1 VAKVVKGLANSKG
14 VFTPVPKWSG
24 VFIIQAARA
33 SDIPTVDLSDALS
46 DALSDTADP
55 GNILRRLSDK
65 YLYFARTEDGYIV
78 GGSFRASALAA
89 KQVVTW
95 QDLNAGRLTKEG
107 KRALRESRK
116 ALRNILGKSALL

>member
-55 GNILRRLSDK
+55 GNILRRLSDNT
-65 YLYFARTEDGYIV
+65 YTLPGRRMDILSAARFV
-78 GGSFRASALAA
+78 L
-89 KQVVTW
+89 V
-95 QDLNAGRLTKEG
+95 RLLPSRSSPG
-107 KRALRESRK
+107 KT
-116 ALRNILGKSALL
+116 